1 TLMHYIANISFKD
14 FRKELYRI
22 NESNKRMDYVREH
35 GVHKAVKDKEWSP
48 NLRLRDIALNFIE
61 LTFLQAAKTDDKWLK
76 LCKE

>member
-1 TLMHYIANISFKD
+1 
-14 FRKELYRI
+14 
-22 NESNKRMDYVREH
+22 MDYVREH
-35 GVHKAVKDKEWSP
+35 GVHKAVKDKEWSA